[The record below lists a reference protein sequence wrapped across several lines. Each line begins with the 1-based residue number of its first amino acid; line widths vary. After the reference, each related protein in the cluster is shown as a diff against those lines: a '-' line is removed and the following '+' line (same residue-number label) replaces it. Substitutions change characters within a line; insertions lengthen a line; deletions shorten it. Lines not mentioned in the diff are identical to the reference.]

1 MCKAYE
7 RLLGHMTEV
16 PMDSDVKLYSKLLLE
31 EMYRGPLDGEGFGWD
46 GSIEKTGLSW
56 NR

>member
-31 EMYRGPLDGEGFGWD
+31 EMYRGPLDGEGFDWD
-46 GSIEKTGLSW
+46 GSIQKTGLE
-56 NR
+56 